1 MQLGIIGLGRMGGN
15 IARRLMLNG
24 HTTVVYDRNAAFVE
38 NLRQEGATGVADLP
52 ALVAGLEKPRAVW
65 VMLPAGAPTEDTINV
80 LSELLEPGD
89 VIIDGGNTYYK
100 DDICRAQALSEKGLS
115 YIDVGTSGGVWG
127 LERGYCMMIGGD
139 AEVVKRLD
147 PLFDSLAPGM
157 GDIPRTR
164 DRKSDDD
171 RAERGYIHA
180 GPAGSGHFVKMI
192 HNGIEYG
199 MMQAFAEG
207 FDILKTKSSESL
219 PPEQRFDLNVADIAE
234 VWRRGSVVSSWL
246 LDLTADAL
254 ASDPKLDGFS
264 GEVADSGEGRWTIE
278 AAIEQAVP
286 VPVLSSSLF
295 ARFRS
300 RQQSTYGDKMLSAM
314 RFGFGGH
321 VETPK
326 KMTSIGSK
334 SKAEPAPPTTLFL
347 FGAHGDLVKRL
358 LMPALY
364 HLSRDGLLGDGLRII
379 GVDHNAISDVDFAK
393 KLEDFIR
400 NEAASKGGDA
410 DRALDPVLWAKL
422 ARGISYVQG
431 DFLDESTYQALA
443 AKIAASGTGNAVFY
457 LATAPRFFSEVV
469 SRLGAA
475 GLLQEQEGAFR
486 RVVIEKPFGSDLHT
500 AEALNACL
508 LKVMSEKQIY
518 RIDHYL
524 GKETVQN
531 ILVSR
536 FSNSLFEAF
545 WNNHYIDHVQITAA
559 ETVGVETRGSF
570 YEHTGALRDMV
581 PNHLFQLLAMVAM
594 EPPAAFGADAVRGE
608 KAKVVGAIRPWSVEQ
623 ARANSVRGQYAA
635 GEVGGKAVKGYRQE
649 ANVAPDSSTETYVA
663 LKVMI
668 DNWRWV
674 GVPFYLRTGKRMSVR
689 DTEIVICFKPA
700 PYAQFR
706 DTEVDELQPTHLR
719 IQIQPNEGMWFDLLA
734 KRPGPALDMANIEL
748 GFAYKDFFE
757 MQPSTGYETLI
768 YDCLTGDQTLFQ
780 RADNIEN
787 GWRAVQ
793 PFLDAWQQ
801 DAAFQ
806 PYKAGEDGPAA
817 ADDLLTRDSR
827 VWHDLG

>member
-1 MQLGIIGLGRMGGN
+1 MTHAI
-15 IARRLMLNG
+15 RR
-24 HTTVVYDRNAAFVE
+24 
-38 NLRQEGATGVADLP
+38 
-52 ALVAGLEKPRAVW
+52 
-65 VMLPAGAPTEDTINV
+65 
-80 LSELLEPGD
+80 
-89 VIIDGGNTYYK
+89 
-100 DDICRAQALSEKGLS
+100 
-115 YIDVGTSGGVWG
+115 
-127 LERGYCMMIGGD
+127 
-139 AEVVKRLD
+139 
-147 PLFDSLAPGM
+147 
-157 GDIPRTR
+157 
-164 DRKSDDD
+164 
-171 RAERGYIHA
+171 
-180 GPAGSGHFVKMI
+180 
-192 HNGIEYG
+192 
-199 MMQAFAEG
+199 
-207 FDILKTKSSESL
+207 
-219 PPEQRFDLNVADIAE
+219 
-234 VWRRGSVVSSWL
+234 
-246 LDLTADAL
+246 
-254 ASDPKLDGFS
+254 
-264 GEVADSGEGRWTIE
+264 
-278 AAIEQAVP
+278 
-286 VPVLSSSLF
+286 
-295 ARFRS
+295 
-300 RQQSTYGDKMLSAM
+300 
-314 RFGFGGH
+314 
-321 VETPK
+321 
-326 KMTSIGSK
+326 K

-364 HLSRDGLLGDGLRII
+364 NLSRDGLLGNGLRII
-379 GVDHNAISDVDFAK
+379 GVDHNAISDEGFAQ

-400 NEAASKGGDA
+400 NEVATRTGKGDQ
-410 DRALDPVLWAKL
+410 ALDPALWAKL
-422 ARGISYVQG
+422 AKGISYVQG
-431 DFLDESTYQALA
+431 DFLDDSTYQALA
-443 AKIAASGTGNAVFY
+443 AKIADSGTGNAVFY

-469 SRLGAA
+469 RRLGSA
-475 GLLQEQEGAFR
+475 GLLEENPEAFR
-486 RVVIEKPFGSDLHT
+486 RVVVEKPFGSDLHT

-508 LKVMSEKQIY
+508 LKVMTEKQIY

-608 KAKVVGAIRPWSVEQ
+608 KAKVVGAIRPWTVEE
-623 ARANSVRGQYAA
+623 ARANSVRGQYTS
-635 GEVGGKAVKGYRQE
+635 GEIDDKALPGYRQE
-649 ANVAPDSSTETYVA
+649 NNVAPDSNTETYVA

-706 DTEVDELQPTHLR
+706 DTEVDELQPTYLR

-734 KRPGPALDMANIEL
+734 KRPGQALKMDNIEL

-801 DAAFQ
+801 DSSVQSYAAGENG
-806 PYKAGEDGPAA
+806 PKAGEE
-817 ADDLLTRDSR
+817 LLTRDGR
-827 VWHDLG
+827 VWHRLG